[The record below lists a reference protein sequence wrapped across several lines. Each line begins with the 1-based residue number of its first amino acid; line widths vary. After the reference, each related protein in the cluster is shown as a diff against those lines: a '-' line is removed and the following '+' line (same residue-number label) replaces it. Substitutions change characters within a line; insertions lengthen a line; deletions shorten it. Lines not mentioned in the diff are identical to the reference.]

1 MNELIDTQFQKSWQK
16 LFSASSDSAPA
27 LYRIECLSME
37 VPPIRCLIVVAL
49 LLFSVGAHAQQTQDS
64 DCDDDSEQTCST
76 AVSRSFSAVKAY
88 VTAPLHWRS
97 REWLYF
103 GGAVAAI
110 GLAHHYDST
119 VRTHFVDNSPEGIGN
134 SNSHALSDAA
144 PAAAILIG
152 TWAYANLI
160 DDNDG
165 RREAGAMLEAAV
177 LSSGMAYV
185 FKYASGRKGPD
196 QTTDPNQWWSGGNS
210 FPSEHTTAAFAI
222 GTVLAES
229 GNDSYRWVRRI
240 IGYGAAG
247 YTAYARLSHN
257 AHWLSDTVA
266 GAALGAA
273 SAHFAMNRETVR
285 HDETA
290 ATLVLTPL
298 PHGLMLRYTM
308 HPL

>member
-1 MNELIDTQFQKSWQK
+1 
-16 LFSASSDSAPA
+16 
-27 LYRIECLSME
+27 
-37 VPPIRCLIVVAL
+37 
-49 LLFSVGAHAQQTQDS
+49 
-64 DCDDDSEQTCST
+64 
-76 AVSRSFSAVKAY
+76 
-88 VTAPLHWRS
+88 VTAPLRWRS

-119 VRTHFVDNSPEGIGN
+119 VRTHFVDNSPQAIGT
-134 SNSHALSDAA
+134 SNNHALSDAA
-144 PAAAILIG
+144 PAAAIFVG

-177 LSSGMAYV
+177 LSIGTAYV
-185 FKYASGRKGPD
+185 LKYASGRKGPD
-196 QTTDPNQWWSGGNS
+196 QTTDPNQWWSGGSS
-210 FPSEHTTAAFAI
+210 FPSAHATAAFAI
-222 GTVLAES
+222 GSVLAES
-229 GNDSYRWVRRI
+229 GNDRYRWVRRV

-247 YTAYARLSHN
+247 FTVYERLSHN

-273 SAHFAMNRETVR
+273 SARFAMNRETLR
-285 HDETA
+285 YGDTGG
-290 ATLVLTPL
+290 ATLALTPL